1 MSENTTPSY
10 DQAFAELQQIMQALQ
25 NDEIS
30 VDELAAKVQ
39 RASELIILCNTRLRD
54 TEKKVSEIIDE
65 LGL

>member
-1 MSENTTPSY
+1 MSENNTLSY

-39 RASELIILCNTRLRD
+39 RASELIIQCNTKLRD

>member
-1 MSENTTPSY
+1 MNENTAPSY